1 MFFTRLLTLFFFTI
15 VWVQGLRGQENFVLY
30 TEPNVAIN
38 YDVATNYSHNFEFA
52 NRSYLYD
59 EELQL
64 KVRQFEISH
73 FSKLNIGFDQSIA
86 MGVKYRWREH
96 FENDKE
102 NELRL
107 TEQYNITNRN
117 GSLRL
122 GNRFRVEQRIN
133 PSVTTHRF
141 RYRFALD
148 TPLSGEKLD
157 VGEAYFVIST
167 EALLSAAKS
176 QKPEFDQRLTSQIGW
191 LVNPETK
198 LQTGLEYRI
207 ENYGQEP
214 AYVMLLLASLVFS
227 L

>member
-1 MFFTRLLTLFFFTI
+1 MYFIRFLLLLVVTGTKTVFAQDNFTLYAEPTITL
-15 VWVQGLRGQENFVLY
+15 
-30 TEPNVAIN
+30 N
-38 YDVATNYSHNFEFA
+38 YEVATNYSHNFEVA
-52 NRSYLYD
+52 NRSYIYD
-59 EELQL
+59 EDLEFRARHLELT
-64 KVRQFEISH
+64 H
-73 FSKLNIGFDQSIA
+73 FSNLNIGFDQSIA
-86 MGVKYRWREH
+86 FGIKYRWREN
-96 FENDKE
+96 FEENEE

-107 TEQYNITNRN
+107 TEQYNLTHRNRN
-117 GSLRL
+117 LRL
-122 GNRFRVEQRIN
+122 GNRFRAEQRIL
-133 PSVTTHRF
+133 PSSTAHRF

-148 TPLSGEKLD
+148 TPLSGEQLD

-207 ENYGQEP
+207 ENYGQSAET
-214 AYVMLLLASLVFS
+214 VMLLLASLVFS